1 MKDMKLVLETWR
13 KYSAEINENSNA
25 GAVYLFENKKPVKT
39 EFSVLL
45 ENYDNGSLTT
55 DQLIETWEKS
65 FDYEL
70 SLLEEGMM
78 DKISDWVHTKSVQLW
93 QLLQKGKE
101 AGLKAVQSYAGMAA
115 KFKKK
120 HPKISRAATVVAL
133 SAAMFMVIAA
143 LDSPEAAAKL
153 ADGDKVFSDQYINM
167 LKNATVE
174 VARAT
179 AQDGTLD
186 EKMNAMKWAMEAV
199 EVISNAVDTSTIEQV
214 GQLKSSAG
222 NLINQGHGYIQDLLE
237 IMRDPNLPIEERQAA
252 AKTLKALEKAMLD
265 FRKNT

>member
-1 MKDMKLVLETWR
+1 MKLLLENWR

-39 EFSVLL
+39 EFSVLI

-70 SLLEEGMM
+70 SLLEEGKM

-120 HPKISRAATVVAL
+120 HPKISRAATVVAM
-133 SAAMFMVIAA
+133 SAALFLLIQAVEDPQAMAA
-143 LDSPEAAAKL
+143 LEAGGKPLDERWA
-153 ADGDKVFSDQYINM
+153 NM
-167 LKNATVE
+167 LKNAATD
-174 VARAT
+174 VAMNT
-179 AQDGTLD
+179 ARDGDLD
-186 EKMNAMKWAMEAV
+186 ERMKAAKWAMEAV
-199 EVISNAVDTSTIEQV
+199 EVINDAMASSTVEQLEAIP
-214 GQLKSSAG
+214 GRAG
-222 NLINQGHGYIQDLLE
+222 SLIKNGWGYIQDLRE
-237 IMRDPNLPIEERQAA
+237 IANNPELPIEERQWAL
-252 AKTLKALEKAMLD
+252 KTLQSLEKTQNE
-265 FRKNT
+265 FIKNY